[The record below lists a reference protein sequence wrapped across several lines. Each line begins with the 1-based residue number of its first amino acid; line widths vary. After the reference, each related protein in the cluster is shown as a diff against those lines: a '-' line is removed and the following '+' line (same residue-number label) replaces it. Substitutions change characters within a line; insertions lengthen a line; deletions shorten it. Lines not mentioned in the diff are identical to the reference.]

1 MAGALVCWKML
12 LFQKPNPPQG
22 SVLGGVLPI
31 TPSLTFSD
39 TAVTQGTI
47 HLDILAGREGVRGAS
62 GGKPGGDRLVGWIA
76 AVGRQGIPHPGH
88 GHQRRDGGGLLELRS
103 LLRQGLEGQV
113 LSQSGQLSV
122 TPAAPVAAGSS
133 LVVARVDYIQN
144 VPMFKVVALGQVS
157 GTTVISQPYPGLPG
171 IVLGAR
177 YVFFQ
182 LTAPIGF
189 VSGVTSSSA
198 GPIQS
203 VVTTQGLPF
212 IGVSAAD
219 GTYTVAATAGAVSL
233 SANVPLT
240 FPPRECHRD
249 RHRCSTPLGVG
260 GGSGTLPEAADCSF
274 RGCSRC
280 VDGGPQRRGAVLLDA
295 APLSTDDEADR
306 STKRLATRLGTR
318 KGRRSSGSRKAT
330 SNRSTDP
337 DECSRGGLRA
347 SRCAAR
353 MPK

>member
-1 MAGALVCWKML
+1 ML

-22 SVLGGVLPI
+22 SVLGGTLPI

-47 HLDILAGREGVRGAS
+47 HLDILAGREGVRGSS
-62 GGKPGGDRLVGWIA
+62 GGSQAVTVSSGGSQLSVAKG
-76 AVGRQGIPHPGH
+76 
-88 GHQRRDGGGLLELRS
+88 S
-103 LLRQGLEGQV
+103 LAQDTAINVETETSFSSFDPSSATVTPLAEVVVDFSGQV
-113 LSQSGQLSV
+113 LNQTGQLSV
-122 TPAAPVAAGSS
+122 TPVTPVASGAT

-144 VPMFKVVALGQVS
+144 VPMFTVVALAQVS
-157 GTTVISQPYPGLPG
+157 GATVISAPYPGLPG

-182 LTAPIGF
+182 LAAPVGF

-219 GTYTVAATAGAVSL
+219 GTYTVAATAGSVSL

-240 FPPRECHRD
+240 SLQGSATATVTAGQTTPGVNMQPLWVRDDSDGQPRGRGDGCGHR
-249 RHRCSTPLGVG
+249 G
-260 GGSGTLPEAADCSF
+260 
-274 RGCSRC
+274 
-280 VDGGPQRRGAVLLDA
+280 
-295 APLSTDDEADR
+295 
-306 STKRLATRLGTR
+306 
-318 KGRRSSGSRKAT
+318 
-330 SNRSTDP
+330 
-337 DECSRGGLRA
+337 
-347 SRCAAR
+347 
-353 MPK
+353 